1 MFASLILLSLSW
13 NFILESWSGKTF
25 HMTLGV
31 AKDVCKSNLDGIGQ
45 MRKHLGY
52 AFLK

>member
-1 MFASLILLSLSW
+1 MFAPIILLSLPW

-25 HMTLGV
+25 HMTLDITK
-31 AKDVCKSNLDGIGQ
+31 ALCKSNLDGIGH
-45 MRKHLGY
+45 MREHLGY